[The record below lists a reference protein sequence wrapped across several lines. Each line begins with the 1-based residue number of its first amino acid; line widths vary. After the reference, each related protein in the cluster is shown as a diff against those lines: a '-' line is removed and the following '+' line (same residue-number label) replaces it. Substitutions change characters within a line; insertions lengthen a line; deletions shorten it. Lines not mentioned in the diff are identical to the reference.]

1 MISVAEKIAQTIKNM
16 PEGVIFGYDRLSI
29 GREEF
34 ASAAKALE
42 RLQKKGLVS
51 RVSKGRFYKPKMTIF
66 GKKRPN
72 EAELLKPYLYQN
84 GQRTAYITGTRL
96 YNQLGLTSQIPADI
110 QIAGRARRN
119 LSGISFMKVSSVK
132 SYADVSEDNYQML
145 GFLDAMKDLKQIP
158 DLDMRS
164 ALTIFKTRIKALSS
178 ERQRQ
183 IITYALLYP
192 PRVRALL
199 GAVLEEI
206 QSELDLTPLKESLNP
221 FTKFN
226 LGFNSSLLKTD
237 SNWNIQ

>member
-1 MISVAEKIAQTIKNM
+1 MISVAEKIAQMIKNM
-16 PEGVIFGYDRLSI
+16 PEDVIFGYEGLSI

-51 RVSKGRFYKPKMTIF
+51 RFSKGRFYKPKMTVF
-66 GKKRPN
+66 GRKRPN

-84 GQRTAYITGTRL
+84 GQRIAYITGTRL
-96 YNQLGLTSQIPADI
+96 YNQLGLTTQIPANI

-119 LSGISFMKVSSVK
+119 LSGISFMKINSVK

-164 ALTIFKTRIKALSS
+164 ALTIFKTRIKALTG
-178 ERQRQ
+178 ERQL
-183 IITYALLYP
+183 ITYALLYP

-199 GAVLEEI
+199 RAILEEI
-206 QSELDLTPLKESLNP
+206 QSDLDLTPLKESLNP
-221 FTKFN
+221 LTKFN
-226 LGFNSSLLKTD
+226 LGFNNSLLKTA

>member
-1 MISVAEKIAQTIKNM
+1 M
-16 PEGVIFGYDRLSI
+16 PEDVIFGYDLLSI

-42 RLQKKGLVS
+42 RLQKKGVVS
-51 RVSKGRFYKPKMTIF
+51 RVSKGRFYKPKMTVF

-72 EAELLKPYLYQN
+72 EAELLKTYLYQN
-84 GQRTAYITGTRL
+84 GQRIAYITGIRL
-96 YNQLGLTSQIPADI
+96 YNQLGLTTQVPADI
-110 QIAGRARRN
+110 QIAGRFRRN

-145 GFLDAMKDLKQIP
+145 GFLDAMKDLKQIS
-158 DLDMRS
+158 DLNMRS

-183 IITYALLYP
+183 LITYALLYP

-199 GAVLEEI
+199 GAILEEI
-206 QSELDLTPLKESLNP
+206 QTGLDLNSLKESLSP
-221 FTKFN
+221 FTKFA
-226 LGFNSSLLKTD
+226 LGFNNTLLQTA
-237 SNWNIQ
+237 SHWNIQ